1 VLTLD
6 IAGDPGSMNAREADQ
21 LLSAAP
27 GTVAAFKASLVD
39 SKRLME
45 SCLAADIPARIS
57 SDPSCGSCGPQVTLE
72 ILPEDVPRLHALLQ
86 ASWHDSIA
94 REGVAPVAPVGAS
107 DASATASATAA
118 EHDEPPC
125 PACGA
130 TAALVDGACPD
141 CGLALS

>member
-1 VLTLD
+1 
-6 IAGDPGSMNAREADQ
+6 MNAREADR
-21 LLSAAP
+21 LLNAAEA
-27 GTVAAFKASLVD
+27 TVPAFKASLVD
-39 SKRLME
+39 SKRLLE

-57 SDPSCGSCGPQVTLE
+57 SDPSCSSCGPQVTLE
-72 ILPEDVPRLHALLQ
+72 VRPEDVPRLAALLQ

-94 REGVAPVAPVGAS
+94 REGVAPVGAVGPG
-107 DASATASATAA
+107 DAAA

-141 CGLALS
+141 CGLALT

>member
-1 VLTLD
+1 
-6 IAGDPGSMNAREADQ
+6 MKAREADR
-21 LLSAAP
+21 LLSAAEA
-27 GTVAAFKASLVD
+27 TVPAFKASLVD
-39 SKRLME
+39 SKRLLE

-57 SDPSCGSCGPQVTLE
+57 SDPSCSSCGTQVTLE
-72 ILPEDVPRLHALLQ
+72 VRPEDVPRLAALLQ
-86 ASWHDSIA
+86 ASWHDAIA
-94 REGVAPVAPVGAS
+94 REGVAPVAPDAGGAP
-107 DASATASATAA
+107 A

>member
-1 VLTLD
+1 
-6 IAGDPGSMNAREADQ
+6 MKAREADQ
-21 LLSAAP
+21 LLDAAEA
-27 GTVAAFKASLVD
+27 TVPAFKASLVD
-39 SKRLME
+39 SKRLLE

-57 SDPSCGSCGPQVTLE
+57 SDPSCSSCGPQVTLE
-72 ILPEDVPRLHALLQ
+72 VRAEDVPRLAALLQ
-86 ASWHDSIA
+86 ESWHDSIA
-94 REGVAPVAPVGAS
+94 REGVAAVASGA
-107 DASATASATAA
+107 AA

>member
-1 VLTLD
+1 
-6 IAGDPGSMNAREADQ
+6 MKAREADD

-27 GTVAAFKASLVD
+27 GTVPAFKASLVD
-39 SKRLME
+39 SKRLLE

-57 SDPSCGSCGPQVTLE
+57 SDPSCSSCGPQVTLE

-86 ASWHDSIA
+86 ASWHDAIA
-94 REGVAPVAPVGAS
+94 REGVAPVNAS
-107 DASATASATAA
+107 DATAAA

-130 TAALVDGACPD
+130 SAALVDGTCPD